1 MSLASHSVDGN
12 VIFFLLHE
20 LPHHLEGMEGFT
32 CERRTVFFG
41 NFQVIVA
48 TRVVTASKKGA
59 GAPTPMAPAA
69 GRELSYEAP
78 RATSRTRIRQ
88 DRIETALCK

>member
-1 MSLASHSVDGN
+1 MPAGSSTLKKNATAMSLASRSVDGN

-20 LPHHLEGMEGFT
+20 LPHHLEAMEGFT

-48 TRVVTASKKGA
+48 TRTLTA
-59 GAPTPMAPAA
+59 
-69 GRELSYEAP
+69 
-78 RATSRTRIRQ
+78 
-88 DRIETALCK
+88 